1 MGKLIKAFADL
12 RQLFGR
18 QPTGSSPEF
27 SRPLPSQISHQADR
41 QSGGFFEKRMLSPRG
56 NEKDRSWRD
65 GVKLPSN
72 SLPSPASQ
80 IDEKLS
86 VGMAVGALLVEGLQM
101 AVKPKLVHRPVSAT
115 QVKALQQDRPEWG
128 ISLIS
133 GGFSGGWHE
142 GMVVA
147 KTRTKNKV
155 VIVLKKAFSAD
166 AWVHLSCQDFE
177 I

>member
-1 MGKLIKAFADL
+1 MSKLIQAFADL
-12 RQLFGR
+12 CQLLGR
-18 QPTGSSPEF
+18 QPAGSSPEF
-27 SRPLPSQISHQADR
+27 SRPLPPQISHQADR

-56 NEKDRSWRD
+56 NEKDRSGRD
-65 GVKLPSN
+65 GVKLSSD
-72 SLPSPASQ
+72 SLPSPAAQ

-86 VGMAVGALLVEGLQM
+86 VGMAVRALLVEGLQM
-101 AVKPKLVHRPVSAT
+101 AVKPELVHRPVSTA

-128 ISLIS
+128 ISLFS
-133 GGFSGGWHE
+133 GGLSDGWHE

-166 AWVHLSCQDFE
+166 APPPLSCQYNTP
-177 I
+177 

>member
-1 MGKLIKAFADL
+1 MGELIEAFADL
-12 RQLFGR
+12 RQLLGR
-18 QPTGSSPEF
+18 QPAGSTPE
-27 SRPLPSQISHQADR
+27 SSGPLSSQICHQADR

-56 NEKDRSWRD
+56 NEKDCSWRD
-65 GVKLPSN
+65 GMEIPSD

-86 VGMAVGALLVEGLQM
+86 MGMAVGALLVEGLQM
-101 AVKPKLVHRPVSAT
+101 AVKPKLVHRPVAAA
-115 QVKALQQDRPEWG
+115 QVKALKQDRPEWG
-128 ISLIS
+128 ISLFS
-133 GGFSGGWHE
+133 GGFSGGRHE
-142 GMVVA
+142 GMVVT

-177 I
+177 L